1 MPVSLAARQTRY
13 SEGSMATKMDMFHSR
28 HKPCSKS
35 STGPEPFSGFVCF
48 SSGAACKVSDLPKS
62 PPKCWADEWP
72 VRRNAEE
79 CLFFIWSGH
88 LEPLVLQLDTWW
100 RVISFSVFQISTV
113 PCVLS
118 LVRAPALQISR
129 VHLRLSPVRR
139 NRECRRFPTRVGSVS
154 AVCGMLSL
162 RVSMQVDGRCATDGT
177 QDVIFLP

>member
-1 MPVSLAARQTRY
+1 
-13 SEGSMATKMDMFHSR
+13 MATKMDMFHSR

-88 LEPLVLQLDTWW
+88 LEPLVLKLGHLMAIDG
-100 RVISFSVFQISTV
+100 RGHLLLCISNFNRTMCSESCTGTCLTNKSCPSPSESVSPV
-113 PCVLS
+113 
-118 LVRAPALQISR
+118 
-129 VHLRLSPVRR
+129 SPVRR